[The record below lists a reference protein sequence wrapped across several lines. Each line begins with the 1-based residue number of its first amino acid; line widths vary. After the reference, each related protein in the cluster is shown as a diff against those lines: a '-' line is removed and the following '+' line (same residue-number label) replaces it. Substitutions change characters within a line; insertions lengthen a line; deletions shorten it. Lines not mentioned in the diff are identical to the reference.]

1 MTIGLQT
8 QHSVIRKLY
17 KQCPGDVL
25 RSFIHVNDPTNDQ
38 TRMADKEKGKEI
50 LAKDPLYKV
59 SPLMEGIRK

>member
-17 KQCPGDVL
+17 KQCPAIQ
-25 RSFIHVNDPTNDQ
+25 RYFHVNDPTNDP
-38 TRMADKEKGKEI
+38 TRMADKENGKEI